1 MYIADIYSADWV
13 AEMQQFSINSN
24 LTLEDFDQSKK
35 KRPDNVNMHMIKTL
49 VQG

>member
-1 MYIADIYSADWV
+1 MYIANFYSADWV

-24 LTLEDFDQSKK
+24 LTLEDFDQNK
-35 KRPDNVNMHMIKTL
+35 KRPDNVNMHMINTL